1 MYGGKGLCRRPPS
14 FKEIELCGVCSF
26 HVIFFVPFISCGVL
40 NKYISLHIDDTPSAN
55 PREYCPLDQSLADS
69 QERGAKAFQLNSPP
83 PLLVCH
89 IWPGPASFVR
99 KHSRAF
105 IKSFPLL
112 WPSKTFGNFV
122 ERRDQFWGCLT
133 THWWIMGSTKAQPL
147 HRLWP
152 CHIFCY
158 HCKLPRGAAI
168 FTPNPHGISDYHWC
182 QRCTDSSRT
191 VHTTTR
197 DFPLFPSAT
206 AQISFSIIPYWIF
219 MYKISLFDVDL
230 LIVCGCNIPCRKR
243 QTVVWDYTSY
253 VSDGPGLLCWS
264 VFITKAR
271 FCIGF
276 KESRTSN
283 TCTSPKNFFKRTI
296 KKCLIW
302 YTFLITKNT
311 KKVLNRNI
319 SFRMTTLS

>member
-1 MYGGKGLCRRPPS
+1 MQGPVPPKLLLLPRQWSTNPSTSCVSAVKFHPTHSPHSPYSPTTLVLACHPSKQRCCRGVGVRRERLVQTTSLLQRDWAVWSLFLPRDFFRTIHFLRCIEQIYFIAYWWYPFCESQGVLSPWSISRRQRGRGGKS
-14 FKEIELCGVCSF
+14 FSTKL
-26 HVIFFVPFISCGVL
+26 P
-40 NKYISLHIDDTPSAN
+40 T
-55 PREYCPLDQSLADS
+55 
-69 QERGAKAFQLNSPP
+69 P

-133 THWWIMGSTKAQPL
+133 THWWIMGSTKAEPL

-168 FTPNPHGISDYHWC
+168 FTPNPHGISDYRWC

-219 MYKISLFDVDL
+219 MYKISLFDLDL
-230 LIVCGCNIPCRKR
+230 PIITRSTSNIPCRKR
-243 QTVVWDYTSY
+243 QTVMWNYTSY
-253 VSDGPGLLCWS
+253 VSDGPG
-264 VFITKAR
+264 
-271 FCIGF
+271 
-276 KESRTSN
+276 
-283 TCTSPKNFFKRTI
+283 
-296 KKCLIW
+296 
-302 YTFLITKNT
+302 
-311 KKVLNRNI
+311 
-319 SFRMTTLS
+319 